1 MNAAAWI
8 LPLALCVSLPA
19 WLQLAE
25 HASGSAWRGLWLLA
39 ALLAAL
45 LVLCAATASG
55 IGAGDLQRWLQDP
68 QRRQDLA
75 ALFLLEG
82 LLYGRLVLHAADAPA
97 HLAPR
102 PQHDASGGAPSGH
115 APGIRRLLQH
125 LRRQLARPW
134 HDWLAWLPPPSFL
147 LAQFLL
153 LVFVMLHIDGID
165 YHWLAIGVALLA
177 ALLMVGLAGLLR
189 LCLPLA
195 HQRRGMRLLCHAL
208 LCAAA
213 LWLSGPSRTPAV
225 TDAPAA
231 PVSHILIPF
240 LIAAAL
246 ALAGAAWHRL
256 FSRRTP
262 PWNR

>member
-1 MNAAAWI
+1 MNIASWI

-25 HASGSAWRGLWLLA
+25 HASGKSWRGLWLLA
-39 ALLAAL
+39 ALIAGL

-75 ALFLLEG
+75 ALFLLEA
-82 LLYGRLVLHAADAPA
+82 LQYGRQALHAAEAPERR
-97 HLAPR
+97 APYQPTDSR
-102 PQHDASGGAPSGH
+102 ATPPHRFAGF
-115 APGIRRLLQH
+115 
-125 LRRQLARPW
+125 RPW
-134 HDWLAWLPPPSFL
+134 QRNLPWQTWLGWLPPPSFL

-165 YHWLAIGVALLA
+165 YHWLAIGVALLT
-177 ALLMVGLAGLLR
+177 ALSTLGLAGLLR
-189 LCLPLA
+189 LCLPHA

-208 LCAAA
+208 LCIAA
-213 LWLSGPSRTPAV
+213 LWLSSPSLTPTASDTPATPLIHV
-225 TDAPAA
+225 
-231 PVSHILIPF
+231 LIPF
-240 LIAAAL
+240 LIAAVL

-256 FSRRTP
+256 STRSTP
-262 PWNR
+262 PWNP